1 MAVAPL
7 ALFILVSVS
16 ALFGFSIGAAP
27 LAIPF
32 PQFDP
37 IAFEIGPVTVRWYG
51 LAYVAGLLLGWLYIR
66 RLVSD
71 TSLWPRRSAPFS
83 ADKVDDL
90 LVWVTAGVILGGRL
104 GHVLFY
110 KAGFYFEN
118 PLEILMVWKGGMSF
132 HGGLLGTG
140 LAMWL
145 FAKRNAI
152 SVWPVMDAVSA
163 AVPIGLFFGRL
174 ANFINGEIIGS
185 VTTMP
190 WGMVF
195 PGWGSDPRHPAMLYE
210 AALEGIALFFVL
222 RWLTHSQMSL
232 KSPGLPTGFFLA
244 GYGVFRIFCELFKIV
259 DYRLIHPDWPI
270 TKGMVYSVPMV
281 ILGVV
286 FIFWARSRARSAAE
300 TGARPIEGA

>member
-1 MAVAPL
+1 MAAAPL
-7 ALFILVSVS
+7 ALFTIIAGLAGFTAVLSPA
-16 ALFGFSIGAAP
+16 AL
-27 LAIPF
+27 PF
-32 PQFDP
+32 PNFDP
-37 IAFEIGPVTVRWYG
+37 VAIEIGPVAVRWYG
-51 LAYVAGLLLGWLYIR
+51 LAYMAGLLLGWLYIR

-71 TSLWPRRSAPFS
+71 AGLWPRRVAPFGV
-83 ADKVDDL
+83 DKVDDL
-90 LVWVTAGVILGGRL
+90 LIWVTAGVILGGRL
-104 GHVLFY
+104 GHILFY

-118 PLEILMVWKGGMSF
+118 PLEILMIWKGGMSF

-140 LAMWL
+140 VAMWL
-145 FAKRNAI
+145 FARRNGI

-163 AVPIGLFFGRL
+163 AVPIGLFFGRM
-174 ANFINGEIIGS
+174 ANFINGEIVGS

-195 PGWGSDPRHPAMLYE
+195 PGWGAEPRHPAMLYE
-210 AALEGIALFFVL
+210 AALEGIALFLVL

-232 KSPGLPTGFFLA
+232 KSPGLTTGVFLA

-259 DYRLIHPDWPI
+259 DYRLVVEGWPI

-286 FIFWARSRARSAAE
+286 FIVWARARAKSAAE
-300 TGARPIEGA
+300 AEARPIEGA